1 MVCVVVDVT
10 GDVGVAVVVTVVLV
24 VVFARLLVLFSVQV

>member
-1 MVCVVVDVT
+1 MGCVVVDVT
-10 GDVGVAVVVTVVLV
+10 GDVAVAVVVTVVLV